1 VKISSLLKRAL
12 PWLVLAL
19 SPVYIVAIVSAFVR
33 VPPELLRAS
42 AGYEQ
47 SARFLDRNDHVL
59 RELRAGDTT
68 RASWVSL
75 EDAGENVP
83 LAILAAEDQRFELH
97 GGVDPVAVIR
107 AALGDLFARKITSGA
122 STLTM
127 QLARLVRPH
136 RRNLLGKIGEAA
148 LAVRIED
155 ALTKDQILA
164 EYINCAPFGP
174 NLRGIDAASRFYF
187 DKPPRELSLAEAA
200 TLAAIPR
207 GPEVYALDKHAD
219 RALRR
224 RNRILE
230 RMHRAGKI
238 SDDAFER
245 ASHEPL
251 FVTKHTPTF
260 GAPHLIAALAQGTLD
275 PSLPP
280 LHSGDVH
287 TTISS
292 ELQGEAE
299 QAALSTIASLRKKN
313 VTAASVLVIDNASG
327 DVLAYVGSPDFF
339 DAKNGGQ
346 NDGVRAR
353 RQPGST
359 LKPFLYGLAM
369 EKLNF
374 TAATA
379 LPDVEMELPLL
390 TGAYEP
396 MNYDERFH
404 GPVRLREALANSYN
418 VPAVWTATQ
427 IGPGPL
433 LDRLHDLGMG
443 SLTEAADYY
452 GPALA
457 LGDGEVSL
465 LELTNAYATLAR
477 GGVWKPIRFVAD
489 LPSDDADSRRV
500 MPATVANMLAD
511 ILKDKNARLASFGE
525 RSVLEL
531 PFDVAAKTGTSKGFR
546 DNWTVGFTHEVT
558 VGVWVGNFD
567 GSAMDGV
574 SGITGAGPIFRSVM
588 QSAMQSR
595 EPQPIGAVVSADD
608 LVRTEVCPLSGDA
621 PTAACKHRIFE
632 WIPRVHA
639 PLDACTMH
647 EFVRIDSRNGERADG
662 CAGTSITQ
670 KSFETFPP
678 ELEAWARAAHREL
691 APQTQSPLCG
701 GASRSSHDLALRI
714 ASPNDGASYVL
725 DPSRP
730 FSTQSLAV
738 RINAPPDATH
748 VRLRVDGHVLADAD
762 ATHRVRWNLSP
773 GAHVLVAEADG
784 NSTSAP
790 IRVTVQ

>member
-1 VKISSLLKRAL
+1 MKRMFPRVM
-12 PWLVLAL
+12 PWLVLLL
-19 SPVYIVAIVSAFVR
+19 SPVYVIAIASAFVR
-33 VPPELLRAS
+33 VPPELTQAS
-42 AGYEQ
+42 AGYEE

-59 RELRAGDTT
+59 RELRAGDMT

-75 EDAGENVP
+75 EDAGENVR

-97 GGVDPVAVIR
+97 GGVDPLALIR
-107 AALGDLFARKITSGA
+107 AAIGDLLAGKITSGA

-127 QLARLVRPH
+127 QLARLIRPH
-136 RRNLLGKIGEAA
+136 PRNLLGKVGEAA
-148 LAVRIED
+148 LAVKIED

-164 EYINCAPFGP
+164 QYINRAPFGP

-187 DKPPRELSLAEAA
+187 DKPAHELSLAEAA

-207 GPEVYALDKHAD
+207 GPEVYALDKHTD

-230 RMHRAGKI
+230 RMHSAGKI

-260 GAPHLIAALAQGTLD
+260 GAPHLIAALAQGSLD
-275 PSLPP
+275 PSLPA
-280 LHSGDVH
+280 LRSGDVH

-299 QAALSTIASLRKKN
+299 QAALLSIRSLQKKN

-369 EKLNF
+369 EKLGF

-418 VPAVWTATQ
+418 VPAVWTATRV
-427 IGPGPL
+427 GAGPL

-477 GGVWKPIRFVAD
+477 GGVWKPVRFTAE
-489 LPSDDADSRRV
+489 LPLNRDVEGRRV
-500 MPATVANMLAD
+500 MPAVVANMLAD

-525 RSVLEL
+525 RSMLEL
-531 PFDVAAKTGTSKGFR
+531 PFDVAAKTGTSKRFR
-546 DNWTVGFTHEVT
+546 DNWTVGFTSEVT

-595 EPQPIGAVVSADD
+595 MATPIGASVSAED
-608 LVRTEVCPLSGDA
+608 LMRTEVCPLSGDA
-621 PTAACKHRIFE
+621 PTAACNHRIFE
-632 WIPRVHA
+632 WIPRIHA

-647 EFVRIDSRNGERADG
+647 EVVRIDSRNSERADG
-662 CAGTSITQ
+662 CAGSSITQ

-678 ELEAWARAAHREL
+678 ELQAWAHAAHREL
-691 APQTQSPLCG
+691 APQTQSPFCG
-701 GASRSSHDLALRI
+701 SAARANQNLALQI

-738 RINAPPDATH
+738 RIDAPPDATH
-748 VRLRVDGHVLADAD
+748 LRLRVDGHVLADAD

-773 GAHVLVAEADG
+773 GAHVLIAEADG
-784 NSTSAP
+784 NPASPP
-790 IRVTVQ
+790 IRVRVQ

>member
-1 VKISSLLKRAL
+1 MIRLARRAL
-12 PWLVLAL
+12 PWIAIAM
-19 SPVYIVAIVSAFVR
+19 SPVYVIAIVAAFTR
-33 VPPELLRAS
+33 VPAELTQAS

-59 RELRAGDTT
+59 RELRAGDMT

-75 EDAGENVP
+75 DDAGDNVP

-97 GGVDPVAVIR
+97 GGVDPFAVVR
-107 AALGDLFARKITSGA
+107 ALVGDVRAMKITSGA

-127 QLARLVRPH
+127 QLARLIRPH
-136 RRNLLGKIGEAA
+136 KRNLLGKIGEAA
-148 LAVRIED
+148 LAVKIETELD
-155 ALTKDQILA
+155 KKDILA
-164 EYINCAPFGP
+164 EYINRAPFGP

-207 GPEVYALDKHAD
+207 GPEVYGLDKHAD

-224 RNRILE
+224 RNRILG
-230 RMHRAGKI
+230 RMLSAGWI
-238 SDDAFER
+238 SNDAFDR

-251 FVTKHTPTF
+251 FVAKHTPTF
-260 GAPHLIAALAQGTLD
+260 GAPHLIEALSQGSLD
-275 PSLPP
+275 PSLPT
-280 LHSGDVH
+280 LRSGDVH

-299 QAALSTIASLRKKN
+299 QAALLSIRSLAKKN
-313 VTAASVLVIDNASG
+313 VTAASVLVIDNDSG

-339 DAKNGGQ
+339 AAKNGGQ

-359 LKPFLYGLAM
+359 LKPFLYGLSM
-369 EKLNF
+369 ERLNF

-427 IGPGPL
+427 VGTGTL

-477 GGVWKPIRFVAD
+477 GGVWKPVRFTAD
-489 LPSDDADSRRV
+489 FTANGERRV
-500 MPATVANMLAD
+500 MPAAVANMLAD

-546 DNWTVGFTHEVT
+546 DNWTIGFTREVT

-574 SGITGAGPIFRSVM
+574 SGISGAGPIFRSVM
-588 QSAMQSR
+588 LSAMQSR
-595 EPQPIGAVVSADD
+595 TSPQPLGAQESAED
-608 LVRTEVCPLSGDA
+608 LVRVEVCPLSGGA
-621 PTAACKHRIFE
+621 PTAACTHRIFE
-632 WIPRVHA
+632 WIPRAHA
-639 PLDACTMH
+639 ALDACDMH
-647 EFVRIDSRNGERADG
+647 EFVRIDARNGERADG
-662 CAGTSITQ
+662 CAGASITQ

-678 ELEAWARAAHREL
+678 ELQSWARSAHREL

-701 GASRSSHDLALRI
+701 SASSASRDLALQI

-738 RINAPPDATH
+738 RISAPPDAIH
-748 VRLRVDGHVLADAD
+748 VRLRVDGHLLADAD
-762 ATHRVRWNLSP
+762 ASHRVRWNLSP

-784 NSTSAP
+784 NSASPP